1 MADIFV
7 TKGAFLK
14 LYSQY
19 IMEYDAKCQLLSES
33 RKKFFEFDRVTS
45 AFEVRKDF
53 FNTAAVVT
61 FEYAIAICRAKH
73 FRQIP
78 LRYNLYMSLKVLGT
92 FYSQSSCY

>member
-1 MADIFV
+1 MSEFFRESDPRLADIFV

-45 AFEVRKDF
+45 AFEVRKKCSSRYSCCC
-53 FNTAAVVT
+53 NVLSRT
-61 FEYAIAICRAKH
+61 CMRM
-73 FRQIP
+73 P
-78 LRYNLYMSLKVLGT
+78 LR
-92 FYSQSSCY
+92 FAE